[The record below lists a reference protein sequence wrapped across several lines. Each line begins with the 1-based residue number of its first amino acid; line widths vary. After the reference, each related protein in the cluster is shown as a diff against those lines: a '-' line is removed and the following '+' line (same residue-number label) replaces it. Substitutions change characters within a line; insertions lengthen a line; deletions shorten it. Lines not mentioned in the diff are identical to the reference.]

1 MTQLRERSHIILW
14 LLLFFFIASM
24 TVGGLFSGA
33 NILNLIFG
41 TKNISINAGR
51 INGKDITRRQY
62 EQQRDL
68 QINQMKTQGQEID
81 NRAYQTAGDFAWNSI
96 IERELQNQKIKQ
108 LGLEVSLDEIYD
120 FLVLTPPLA
129 FQTALMNTGYFRG
142 AATFYCL
149 NGSTKAPDIS
159 FLNKESCDGAG
170 HTWEV
175 NNINKDKFDIASYQE
190 AVNNGVIPVE
200 LNPLLV
206 SWENYLRTWLADR
219 KLRSL
224 YNNLGSV
231 SDNQVKRDFIKKNIN
246 CTIDYLY
253 LTLSGIP
260 DSLIKV
266 SDSEIKE
273 RNLETKDDNY
283 TTMDARTTVY
293 TIFKPSPATN
303 IKIGGV
309 YISRDTLDAESKQDE
324 VLQEA
329 LLFAEEAEYSSFK
342 EAVEMFEIEKLDTL
356 DIHEGFT
363 VNSGI
368 PFQMGVLR
376 PAVRFVFDN
385 SLGSISDP
393 IYANN
398 GIAIFHTIGE
408 KRSGYKPMD
417 EVKESI
423 RRTLLRENKKDYAV
437 GVLQPLRDLDNWD
450 EFANTDSL
458 LQYKSGETSTLG
470 GSFPG
475 IGKSNQLTGTLL
487 AMDAGEISGVLET
500 YNSVLILTMTSKDEF
515 NDSLYQEQYT
525 SIRDQLLNIE
535 RGRGFTNWLIAAKK
549 SINIEDYRSE
559 VY

>member
-1 MTQLRERSHIILW
+1 MTQLREKSHIILW

-24 TVGGLFSGA
+24 TVGGLVGGA
-33 NILNLIFG
+33 NIMDLIFG
-41 TKNISINAGR
+41 GRNIQLNAGR
-51 INGKDITRRQY
+51 INGKDITHRQY
-62 EQQRDL
+62 RQQREIQL
-68 QINQMKTQGQEID
+68 NQMRSQGQEID
-81 NRAYQTAGDFAWNSI
+81 NRARQNAGDFAWNTI
-96 IERELQNQKIKQ
+96 IERELQDQKIKQ

-120 FLVLTPPLA
+120 FLVLTPPRA
-129 FQTALMNTGYFRG
+129 FQSALTNTGF
-142 AATFYCL
+142 
-149 NGSTKAPDIS
+149 
-159 FLNKESCDGAG
+159 FLDDEG
-170 HTWEV
+170 
-175 NNINKDKFDIASYQE
+175 KFDTESYQE
-190 AVNNGVIPVE
+190 AVENGTIPVN

-219 KLRSL
+219 KLRSI

-231 SDNQVKRDFIKKNIN
+231 SEDQVKRDFIKKNMN

-260 DSLIKV
+260 DSFIEV
-266 SDSEIKE
+266 SNAEIKE
-273 RNLETKDDNY
+273 RYAETKDDSY
-283 TTMDARTTVY
+283 TTMDTRSAVY
-293 TIFKPSPATN
+293 ALFKPAPATN

-309 YISRDTLDAESKQDE
+309 YISRDTLDVGSKQDE
-324 VLQEA
+324 AWQEA

-342 EAVEMFEIEKLDTL
+342 EAVEMFGIEKLDTL

-363 VNSGI
+363 LNSGI

-393 IYANN
+393 INANN
-398 GIAIFHTIGE
+398 GIAVFYTIGE
-408 KRSGYKPMD
+408 KRGGYKPLD

-423 RRTLLRENKKDYAV
+423 RRILLRENKKDYAL
-437 GVLQPLRDLDNWD
+437 GVLQPLVDLDNW
-450 EFANTDSL
+450 EELANTNSL
-458 LQYKSGETSTLG
+458 IQYSSGETSTMG

-487 AMDAGEISGVLET
+487 AMDAGETSGVLET
-500 YNSVLILTMTSKDEF
+500 YNAVLILNMASKDEF

-525 SIRDQLLNIE
+525 SIRDQLLNTE
-535 RGRGFTNWLIAAKK
+535 RNRGFTSWLTDAKK
-549 SINIEDYRSE
+549 IIDQEDYRSE